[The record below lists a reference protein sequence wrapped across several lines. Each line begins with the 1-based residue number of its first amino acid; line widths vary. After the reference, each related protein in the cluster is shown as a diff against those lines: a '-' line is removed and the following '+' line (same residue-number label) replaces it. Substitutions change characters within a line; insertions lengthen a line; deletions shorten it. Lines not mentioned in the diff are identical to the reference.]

1 MEYAQHHPAILET
14 SVIKLTRHELIKRS
28 PKSKFWKLHVLLN
41 VIWAQL
47 VAEGGHGAV
56 AVGDLSNDSTHIV
69 LAVSHQGILLQLL
82 LCHDAVVATS
92 MAGGAIALEHGL
104 AVLQV
109 CCQGWS
115 GGGHSGQQSKGSAN
129 GNWAPGSSRLR
140 SGAGSTWLSCDS
152 ASTLLWRTTWCACRK
167 DEGPAGSVEDQR
179 HCTHN
184 AGDAGHGNN
193 MQ

>member
-1 MEYAQHHPAILET
+1 
-14 SVIKLTRHELIKRS
+14 
-28 PKSKFWKLHVLLN
+28 
-41 VIWAQL
+41 
-47 VAEGGHGAV
+47 
-56 AVGDLSNDSTHIV
+56 
-69 LAVSHQGILLQLL
+69 
-82 LCHDAVVATS
+82 

-140 SGAGSTWLSCDS
+140 SGAGSTWLSCNS
-152 ASTLLWRTTWCACRK
+152 TSTLLWRTTWCACRK
-167 DEGPAGSVEDQR
+167 DEAAGSVEDQR

-184 AGDAGHGNN
+184 AGDAGHGS
-193 MQ
+193 